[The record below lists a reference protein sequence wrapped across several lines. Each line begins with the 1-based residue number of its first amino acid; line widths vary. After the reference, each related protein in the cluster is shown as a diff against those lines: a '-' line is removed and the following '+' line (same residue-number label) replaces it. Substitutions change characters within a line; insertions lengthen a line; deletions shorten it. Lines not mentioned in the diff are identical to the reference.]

1 MAGNKLKRVVIGCFL
16 AILFLE
22 TNRVYAF
29 DERELKIA
37 SLVTKFK
44 DGYLV
49 SIVPKETTI
58 DSTGMEEYLAEPP
71 ERKAGWIYKEINK
84 SDYPLIEGKF
94 HFSLKNNLI
103 FYGRNSYT
111 NIITPGESY
120 YLQYNELGHGLH
132 IDDILVFVKGTMELE
147 KINPVWAKKY
157 SPDDE
162 TFKWREAPEIKDYDE
177 NSTQLLER
185 INNFVRA
192 ELNWKAKKE
201 GMNYSIFGASS
212 HYREEAYLVKLKPTK
227 NRNYLVIVNGES
239 FIKHI
244 KYGFA
249 IIVDEEIKRVAEII
263 PPTIYQGHE
272 GFYSTFELNQV
283 YYSEKLKTEY
293 VIAGYSGCGQTYL
306 VFQGKKG
313 VKKIPIF
320 VRYCD

>member
-1 MAGNKLKRVVIGCFL
+1 MTDNKLKRVVLGCVL

-22 TNRVYAF
+22 ANRVYAF
-29 DERELKIA
+29 DERELKVA
-37 SLVTKFK
+37 SLVTKLK

-84 SDYPLIEGKF
+84 SDYSLIESKF

-111 NIITPGESY
+111 NIITTGESY

-147 KINPVWAKKY
+147 KINPVWAKNY
-157 SPDDE
+157 FADDE
-162 TFKWREAPEIKDYDE
+162 TFKWREAPEIKDYDG

-185 INNFVRA
+185 INKFVRG

-201 GMNYSIFGASS
+201 GMDYSIFGVSN
-212 HYREEAYLVKLKPTK
+212 HYREEAYLVKLKSTTNK
-227 NRNYLVIVNGES
+227 NYLVIVNGES

-249 IIVDEEIKRVAEII
+249 IMVDEEMRRIAEII
-263 PPTIYQGHE
+263 PPTIHQGH
-272 GFYSTFELNQV
+272 GFYSTFKLNQI

-293 VIAGYSGCGQTYL
+293 IIAGYSGCGQTYL
-306 VFQGKKG
+306 IFQGKKW
-313 VKKIPIF
+313 VRKKPIF

>member
-1 MAGNKLKRVVIGCFL
+1 L
-16 AILFLE
+16 AILFLVA
-22 TNRVYAF
+22 NRIYAL
-29 DERELKIA
+29 DELELKVA
-37 SLVTKFK
+37 SFVTKFK

-71 ERKAGWIYKEINK
+71 EKKVGWIYKEINK
-84 SDYPLIEGKF
+84 SDYPLMESRF
-94 HFSLKNNLI
+94 HSSLKNNLI
-103 FYGRNSYT
+103 IYGRNSYT
-111 NIITPGESY
+111 NIITTGENY

-147 KINPVWAKKY
+147 RINPVWAKNY
-157 SPDDE
+157 FAGDE

-185 INNFVRA
+185 INKFVRG

-201 GMNYSIFGASS
+201 GVNYSIFGVSN
-212 HYREEAYLVKLKPTK
+212 HYREEAYLVKLKSTTNK
-227 NRNYLVIVNGES
+227 NCLVIVNGES

-249 IIVDEEIKRVAEII
+249 IIVDEEMRRVAEII

-272 GFYSTFELNQV
+272 GFYSTFKLNQV

-293 VIAGYSGCGQTYL
+293 IIAGYSGCGQTYL
-306 VFQGKKG
+306 IFQGKKW
-313 VKKIPIF
+313 VRKKPIF